1 MRFYAELAARPV
13 AHGDAL
19 WLTVK
24 LGALSIGRS
33 SSEYRSLKLVR
44 KKFRLHIALMM
55 AMALLIAQL
64 GGQAHA
70 YSHLNVANPTDDAI
84 QTHLKPCPECLSFA
98 PLLAPAGSPSP
109 LSAIAPQGIP
119 AAPNAAAASLISR
132 SPTPAFR
139 SRAPPSPR

>member
-1 MRFYAELAARPV
+1 
-13 AHGDAL
+13 
-19 WLTVK
+19 
-24 LGALSIGRS
+24 
-33 SSEYRSLKLVR
+33 LKLVR

-70 YSHLNVANPTDDAI
+70 YSHLNADANPTDDAI
-84 QTHLKPCPECLSFA
+84 NTHLKPCPECLSFA